1 VATITGNIT
10 GPQVTSGVAES
21 VNSSMIGTG
30 AAGAPLGVNG
40 SSVPIFNAGGYPAA
54 SGAAITSL
62 TPGNMSAGALAAG
75 VTIPQAGVN
84 LSTVTTAFN
93 AMTLAYQTNISTQA
107 TATATAY
114 QTNIS
119 TQANATAVA
128 YQGNISTQA
137 TADQSAWQTN
147 ISTALK
153 SGSISPTFSS
163 GTFTATGSAQ
173 YSLTTSSGINVS
185 AGIINTPE
193 LCFGANGCQT
203 APSVGNQSVV
213 TQNPV
218 ALSRAFNTVF
228 HNTTGKVMFVAVT
241 VEGGANY
248 AAATAY
254 TDSNAAPST
263 TVAMFAYSGTNNIIV
278 LGFGELFFIVLP
290 GNYYEVINNQ
300 GMSLINWIEWN

>member
-1 VATITGNIT
+1 
-10 GPQVTSGVAES
+10 
-21 VNSSMIGTG
+21 
-30 AAGAPLGVNG
+30 
-40 SSVPIFNAGGYPAA
+40 
-54 SGAAITSL
+54 
-62 TPGNMSAGALAAG
+62 MSAGALAAG

-203 APSVGNQSVV
+203 APPGSGTIGGSGTTNYIPKFTAGTTLGNSPLISDPSGTSLTLPTASSMTVGGLKVNSL
-213 TQNPV
+213 NAV
-218 ALSRAFNTVF
+218 AFSSQT
-228 HNTTGKVMFVAVT
+228 VAVNGFIKLGSAYLQWGQFNMSGPTDGLTAT
-241 VEGGANY
+241 VTIQVPLTINCSITANANTGY
-248 AAATAY
+248 GRYFMAMAI
-254 TDSNAAPST
+254 DPFHF
-263 TVAMFAYSGTNNIIV
+263 TVYQNDPGNSGTGTGV
-278 LGFGELFFIVLP
+278 A
-290 GNYYEVINNQ
+290 
-300 GMSLINWIEWN
+300 WIAICY